1 MTTLPVTVER
11 AKTHLRVDHDHEDG
25 LIGDL
30 ILAAA
35 ERCEHILGREIIG
48 TSSTALA
55 SSAEGVPA
63 AVRQWILCE
72 VTDLYER
79 RGTSDG
85 GSGQFRRY
93 YDHLLDRYR
102 IFTDEVAS

>member
-11 AKTHLRVDHDHEDG
+11 AKLHLRVDHEHED
-25 LIGDL
+25 DL
-30 ILAAA
+30 IRDLIQAAT

-48 TSSTALA
+48 TGTALA
-55 SSAEGVPA
+55 ESVEDVPA
-63 AVRQWILCE
+63 AVRSWILCE
-72 VTDLYER
+72 VADLYER
-79 RGTSDG
+79 RSTSEG

-102 IFTDEVAS
+102 IFADGAAS